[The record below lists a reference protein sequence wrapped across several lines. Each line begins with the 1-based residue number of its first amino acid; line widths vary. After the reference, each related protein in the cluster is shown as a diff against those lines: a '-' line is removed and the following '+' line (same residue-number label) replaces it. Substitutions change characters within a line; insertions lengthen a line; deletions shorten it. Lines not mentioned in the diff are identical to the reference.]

1 MEYSS
6 AVKAQEKDLSIHNT
20 MRKAEDL
27 KEVTKFLRE
36 IVEKTNKKWEEI
48 NNL

>member
-6 AVKAQEKDLSIHNT
+6 AVKAQEKDLSINI

-36 IVEKTNKKWEEI
+36 IVEKTNKKLEKDQ
-48 NNL
+48 